1 MPLTK
6 KLCHKAK
13 ELSRLGRTTR
23 ALTEGT
29 TNTGEKPIQRDKI
42 QGKRGGTKEMDGGD
56 GGKKSG
62 GDLETAL
69 VVRLADVV
77 RKNATENV
85 KVEGERRAKVVEQ
98 CERALRASVSETR
111 TVEKQV
117 PDVAH
122 R

>member
-1 MPLTK
+1 
-6 KLCHKAK
+6 
-13 ELSRLGRTTR
+13 
-23 ALTEGT
+23 
-29 TNTGEKPIQRDKI
+29 
-42 QGKRGGTKEMDGGD
+42 MDGGD

-62 GDLETAL
+62 GDLETTL

-85 KVEGERRAKVVEQ
+85 EVEGERRAKVVVQ

-111 TVEKQV
+111 TMEKKM

-122 R
+122 RVQTKVTARRGALLEEMQALEREFRAERLVVELEKQGI